1 MQDAHQPATQA
12 IAEEK
17 FDTRAFVFA
26 CLEENPDLKL
36 AEIEQRA
43 LSSGQEL
50 SQPTISRYR
59 KQFFARSESS
69 TVVNDESSTMKAE
82 SIDESES
89 MAVGQ

>member
-36 AEIEQRA
+36 AEIEQLA
-43 LSSGQEL
+43 FSSRSGTFTANHQPL
-50 SQPTISRYR
+50 SQAIFC
-59 KQFFARSESS
+59 QE
-69 TVVNDESSTMKAE
+69 
-82 SIDESES
+82 
-89 MAVGQ
+89 